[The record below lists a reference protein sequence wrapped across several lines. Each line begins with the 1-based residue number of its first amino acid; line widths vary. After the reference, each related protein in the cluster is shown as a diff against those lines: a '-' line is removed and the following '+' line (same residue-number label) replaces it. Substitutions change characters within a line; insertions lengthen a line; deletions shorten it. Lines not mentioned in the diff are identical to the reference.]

1 MCCVVPEFGR
11 SKERKKKKNTNC
23 KNSQGTKRIE
33 VKVIEEE
40 RTAGTLK
47 LTAIA
52 SRRMR
57 ARTEGLK
64 LTMEGALVG

>member
-1 MCCVVPEFGR
+1 LEDQENGR
-11 SKERKKKKNTNC
+11 SRKNTNC
-23 KNSQGTKRIE
+23 KNSQETRRIE
-33 VKVIEEE
+33 VKVIKEE

-57 ARTEGLK
+57 ARAGDLK
-64 LTMEGALVG
+64 LMMEGALMG

>member
-1 MCCVVPEFGR
+1 LEDQENGR
-11 SKERKKKKNTNC
+11 SRKNTNC
-23 KNSQGTKRIE
+23 TNSQGTRRVE
-33 VKVIEEE
+33 VKIIREE

-57 ARTEGLK
+57 ARAGDWK
-64 LTMEGALVG
+64 MMMEGALVG